1 MKDSTPS
8 TKDRILDHL
17 ATQQTE
23 YHSRKQALGLLRKS
37 GDDEIA
43 DLLAEKHDDPVV
55 AELARFLTTV
65 GFYG

>member
-1 MKDSTPS
+1 
-8 TKDRILDHL
+8 
-17 ATQQTE
+17 
-23 YHSRKQALGLLRKS
+23 LRKS